1 MPSTLETAT
10 YRPSFEMA
18 LESKLNEDYLISW
31 KERTSN
37 FRLNMSF
44 GLEEASL

>member
-1 MPSTLETAT
+1 MPSALETAKH
-10 YRPSFEMA
+10 RPSFEMA
-18 LESKLNEDYLISW
+18 LESKLNVDYLINQ